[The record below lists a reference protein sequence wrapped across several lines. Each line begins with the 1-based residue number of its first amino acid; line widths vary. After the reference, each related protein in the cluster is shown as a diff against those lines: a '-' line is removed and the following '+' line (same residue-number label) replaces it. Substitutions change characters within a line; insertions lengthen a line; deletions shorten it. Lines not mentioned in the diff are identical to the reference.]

1 MKIKE
6 VDIRN
11 FRGLDAERVTFN
23 DYTCLVGPNG
33 AGKST
38 VLTALRVFF
47 RDTMSSTTDLLALKE
62 EDFHLRHTDEPVV
75 ITVKFHDLEE
85 EAQKDFAHYYRQG
98 LLIISAVAKWDAGSR
113 SAEVRQFGQ
122 RMAMEAFST
131 FFKAEDD
138 GTSVSELRPIYESLR
153 TSFPGLPRATT
164 KTAMID
170 ALHSYEAAHPEL
182 CTLIRSQDQFY
193 GFSKGTNLL
202 QKYVQWIC
210 VPAVKDAST
219 EQFETRNTAL
229 KMLLERTVRSK
240 LSFKEPLD
248 KLRADAEARYREILK
263 EYQGTLES
271 LSESLSAKLKD
282 WAHPDASLKVQW
294 HDDSSKY
301 VNVLEPLAQVLAGE
315 GRFQGALSSFGHGL
329 QRSFLLAL
337 LQELAGTGNAGGPAL
352 LLACEEPELYQHPP
366 QARHLA
372 SVLENLSA
380 ANSQIVVST
389 HSPFFISGRGFE
401 DVRLVRP
408 NPNLKQSN
416 IHSLTMTELSKTIA
430 DVKGERPITV
440 AGLTLKVEQ
449 ALTSSINEM
458 FFASALIL
466 VEGPEDA
473 AYITSYMTLMD
484 RWRDFRRLGCHI
496 VPTDGKTGMI
506 QPLAIATMLGIPTF
520 VVFDADGNE
529 QHKESGPQQQSNNI
543 ALLRLCG
550 AEKPDPFPTEALRG
564 RNVRVWPIEIGRTVK
579 EEIGE
584 KDWSDAAQRVRAGL
598 KIDVG
603 NLQKNPP
610 FIGYVLSDAWEH
622 GAKSSELC
630 HLCDSII
637 QFASD
642 SRKPAQEKAGASS
655 AG

>member
-6 VDIRN
+6 VDITN
-11 FRGLDAERVTFN
+11 FRGLEAERITFN

-47 RDTMSSTTDLLALKE
+47 RDTMSSTTDLLTLKE

-85 EAQKDFAHYYRQG
+85 QAQKDFGHYYRQG
-98 LLIISAVAKWDAGSR
+98 LLIVSAVAKWDAGSR

-131 FFKAEDD
+131 FFRADDD
-138 GTSVSELRPIYESLR
+138 GTAVAELRPIYEGLR
-153 TSFPGLPRATT
+153 TSFQDLPRATT

-170 ALHSYEAAHPEL
+170 SLHSYESAHPDL

-219 EQFETRNTAL
+219 EQFEARNTAL

-248 KLRADAEARYREILK
+248 KLRADAEAKYCEILK

-271 LSESLSAKLKD
+271 LSESLSAKIRD

-315 GRFQGALSSFGHGL
+315 GRFVGALSSFGHGL

-380 ANSQIVVST
+380 ANSQVLVST

-408 NPNLKQSN
+408 NPKLKQSN
-416 IHSLTMTELSKTIA
+416 IHGLTMAELSTMIA
-430 DVKGERPITV
+430 DVKGERPVTV

-449 ALTSSINEM
+449 ALTASINEM
-458 FFASALIL
+458 FFASVLIL

-473 AYITSYMTLMD
+473 AYITTYMNLME
-484 RWRDFRRLGCHI
+484 RWGDFRRLGCHI

-506 QPLAIATMLGIPTF
+506 QPLAIARMLGIPTF

-529 QHKESGPQQQSNNI
+529 QHKESGPQQQNNNI

-550 AEKPDPFPTEALRG
+550 IEKPDAFPTEPFRG
-564 RNVRVWPIEIGRTVK
+564 QNARIWPVEISRTIRD
-579 EEIGE
+579 EIGE
-584 KDWSDAAQRVRAGL
+584 KEWSDAAQRVR
-598 KIDVG
+598 KVRNIDVG

-622 GAKSSELC
+622 GAKSKELC

-642 SRKPAQEKAGASS
+642 SRKPALEKTVAST
-655 AG
+655 AN